1 MHLRSVVMV
10 GLLLALAGCGDGAF
24 ESANA
29 RGGADNAGVLPGSG
43 SAGAGAGN
51 PTTSPPGSIFDPS
64 APGSMGAGGAGSIPV
79 LPAEIEVKLD
89 FELPQASQR
98 FVYAANPE
106 SGTVVI
112 IDAETLTIQ
121 TVETGDRPTFLQ
133 TLRGTDD
140 AIVLNAGSDDATMMR
155 SPETKLTTST
165 VDVVPGANVI
175 AVAPDGKHAVVYF
188 NALYSSAGSA
198 TGSFQDVTVLTLEP
212 GKDRGIGMT
221 VGFRPREVVFAA
233 DGSAAFAVTDDG
245 VSVLDFAT
253 IDDEGAGIARLVTL
267 GADVDQKSLDV
278 SISPDGRYALARQPS
293 ESSIR
298 LVDLS
303 KGKIQTLEL
312 ADLELPDPDADPDV
326 DAGTGEAPVEIT
338 DLDLAPNGEFALAV
352 LRNQDAVVRIPV
364 PEAFEDHSK
373 LRVYTIPGQLFGSVE
388 IAPEADRA
396 LLYTTAAELERI
408 TILPLTGDEEP
419 HTVALRK
426 LVQAVAM
433 APDGKTALIM
443 HAKLVGDPNEP
454 GIDPDAMI
462 DRKYGYSVL
471 RLSTGDVKLQV
482 TDIPA
487 KTFTITPDGGLVFLL
502 FRDDA
507 SFVREV
513 HEVDAASFL
522 VEKIRLGSPPISLGA
537 VPSSERLFVN
547 QEHPDG
553 RITLIDWKTNEQRT
567 VTGFELNSRIR
578 D

>member
-1 MHLRSVVMV
+1 MGVRSVVMAA
-10 GLLLALAGCGDGAF
+10 LLLGLAGCGNGEGLGA
-24 ESANA
+24 ADNA
-29 RGGADNAGVLPGSG
+29 RGGTSNGAATPPTGPAGGSSGAPGSV
-43 SAGAGAGN
+43 
-51 PTTSPPGSIFDPS
+51 FDPS
-64 APGSMGAGGAGSIPV
+64 DLNNMNGADGDPI
-79 LPAEIEVKLD
+79 LPPEIEVKLD

-140 AIVLNAGSDDATMMR
+140 AIVLNVGSDDATILR
-155 SPETKLTTST
+155 SPDTKLTTST

-188 NALYSSAGSA
+188 NAVYSSAGSA

-221 VGFRPREVVFAA
+221 VGFRPREIVFAA
-233 DGSAAFAVTDDG
+233 DGNAAYAVTDDG
-245 VSVLDFAT
+245 VSVLDFET
-253 IDDEGAGIARLVTL
+253 IDEDGSGIARLVTL
-267 GADVDQKSLDV
+267 GADVDQTSLDV
-278 SISPDGRYALARQPS
+278 SISPDGRYALARQPA
-293 ESSIR
+293 ESAIR
-298 LVDLS
+298 LVDLG
-303 KGKIQTLEL
+303 KGTIETLDL
-312 ADLELPDPDADPDV
+312 ADLMLPDPDADA
-326 DAGTGEAPVEIT
+326 DAGTGDARVEIT

-364 PEAFEDHSK
+364 PDAFEDAGR

-396 LLYTTAAELERI
+396 LLYTTAAEVERI
-408 TILPLTGDEEP
+408 TILPLTGDEPP

-426 LVQAVAM
+426 LVQAVAI

-454 GIDPDAMI
+454 GIDADTMI

-487 KTFTITPDGGLVFLL
+487 KTFTITPDGSLVFLL
-502 FRDDA
+502 FRDDPT
-507 SFVREV
+507 FVREV

-522 VEKIRLGSPPISLGA
+522 VQKIRLGSPPISLGA

>member
-1 MHLRSVVMV
+1 MMAAS
-10 GLLLALAGCGDGAF
+10 LLGLAGCGGGLEAAGD
-24 ESANA
+24 NA
-29 RGGADNAGVLPGSG
+29 RGGGADDSG
-43 SAGAGAGN
+43 GTP
-51 PTTSPPGSIFDPS
+51 PTTGPVGGGTASGGS
-64 APGSMGAGGAGSIPV
+64 GAGGAGASDEPAP
-79 LPAEIEVKLD
+79 LPPEVEIKLD

-140 AIVLNAGSDDATMMR
+140 AIVLNVGSDDATILR
-155 SPETKLTTST
+155 SPDTKLTSST

-212 GKDRGIGMT
+212 GNDRAIGMT
-221 VGFRPREVVFAA
+221 VGFRPREVIFAS
-233 DGSAAFAVTDDG
+233 DGSAAYAVTDDG
-245 VSVLDFAT
+245 VSVLDFES
-253 IDDEGAGIARLVTL
+253 IDDSGSGIARLVTL
-267 GADVDQKSLDV
+267 GADVDQTSLDV
-278 SISPDGRYALARQPS
+278 SITPDGRYALARQPAQS
-293 ESSIR
+293 AIR

-303 KGKIQTLEL
+303 KGEIQTLEL
-312 ADLELPDPDADPDV
+312 ADLMLPDPDADPDV
-326 DAGTGEAPVEIT
+326 DAGTSDAPVEIT
-338 DLDLAPNGEFALAV
+338 DLDLAPNGDFALAV

-364 PEAFEDHSK
+364 PEAFEDDSK
-373 LRVYTIPGQLFGSVE
+373 LRVYTVAGQLFGSVE

-396 LLYTTAAELERI
+396 LLYTTAAEVERI
-408 TILPLTGDEEP
+408 TILPLTGDEPP

-426 LVQAVAM
+426 LVQAVAI

-443 HAKLVGDPNEP
+443 HTKVAGDPNEP
-454 GIDPDAMI
+454 GIDPDTMI
-462 DRKYGYSVL
+462 DRKFGYSVL
-471 RLSTGDVKLQV
+471 RLSSGDVKLQV

-487 KTFTITPDGGLVFLL
+487 KTFTITPDGSLAFLL
-502 FRDDA
+502 FRDDP

-513 HEVDAASFL
+513 HEVDATSFL